1 MRPDLK
7 GRVETQAGRE
17 TQVGTGEE
25 TPENSKCTAGGPA
38 SWEGPSSTAGCVGLQ
53 PQASAH
59 RTSQD
64 HTKMLTQSPS
74 ADSRLERS
82 L

>member
-25 TPENSKCTAGGPA
+25 TTENSKCTAGGPA
-38 SWEGPSSTAGCVGLQ
+38 SWEGLSSTAGCVGLE

-59 RTSQD
+59 ANQPGPHKDANAVSQCR
-64 HTKMLTQSPS
+64 L
-74 ADSRLERS
+74 RLERS